1 MTGAEAGPAP
11 PPPPW
16 AAEVL
21 APEVLA
27 EPDQLRDHE
36 DLLFRL
42 HRHLRPR
49 TYVEVGVNRGHS
61 LRWALP
67 EARVAA
73 VDPALDL
80 DAAPPCPPATT
91 LLPLPSDEAFA
102 TGSVAAALGGPIDLA
117 FVDGL
122 HLVEQVLCDVAN
134 VERSAHAGTVLLLH
148 DTLPPEPAAA
158 ERERQTLLW
167 TGDVWKAV
175 VVLRRSRPDLRV
187 ATLAVPPSGV
197 TLVTGLDPDSRVLD
211 EGHDELVA
219 SVAGLDWASD
229 ALGHED
235 ELLGRLPGRW
245 SEVLVRL
252 PGP

>member
-1 MTGAEAGPAP
+1 MTGADLGPAP

-16 AAEVL
+16 AAEVP
-21 APEVLA
+21 APEALA
-27 EPDQLRDHE
+27 EPDELRDHE

-42 HRHLRPR
+42 HRLLRPR

-80 DAAPPCPPATT
+80 GAAPPCPPATT
-91 LLPLPSDEAFA
+91 LLPLPSDEAFG
-102 TGSVAAALGGPIDLA
+102 TGSVAAALGGPVDLA

-122 HLVEQVLCDVAN
+122 HLVEQVLRDVAN
-134 VERSAHAGTVLLLH
+134 VERLAHAGTVLLLH

-158 ERERQTLLW
+158 DRERRTLRW

-175 VVLRRSRPDLRV
+175 VVLRRARPDLAV

-197 TLVTGLDPDSRVLD
+197 TVVTGLDPGSRVLD
-211 EGHDELVA
+211 EGHEELVA
-219 SVAGLDWASD
+219 SVAGLDWVED
-229 ALGHED
+229 GRGHED
-235 ELLGRLPGRW
+235 ELLGRVPGRW
-245 SEVLVRL
+245 SEVLARL
-252 PGP
+252 PRP